1 MEAIIKKH
9 YTFLARVSLAIALIT
24 MTILGLIPTEQ
35 IPLSDWNDKA
45 QHIIAFLILAF
56 LIDASWPETELNW
69 KKTLALLGYGLML
82 EVLQGF
88 TDYRE
93 LSGLDLLAD
102 AAGIGLYAVTTSP
115 LLKKIPVI
123 NWRWNQS
130 CIPDRD

>member
-45 QHIIAFLILAF
+45 QHIIAFLILTF
-56 LIDASWPETELNW
+56 LVDASWPETELNW
-69 KKTLALLGYGLML
+69 KKALALLGYGLLL

-102 AAGIGLYAVTTSP
+102 AAGIGLYTVTIP
-115 LLKKIPVI
+115 LFKKIPVI
-123 NWRWNQS
+123 NWRWDSRFSQN
-130 CIPDRD
+130 

>member
-9 YTFLARVSLAIALIT
+9 YTLLARVFLAVALTT
-24 MTILGLIPTEQ
+24 MTVLGLMPPEH
-35 IPLSDWNDKA
+35 IPLSDWNDKL
-45 QHIIAFLILAF
+45 QHIIAFVILAF

-69 KKTLALLGYGLML
+69 KKALALLGYGLLL

-102 AAGIGLYAVTTSP
+102 AAGIGLYAVTSP
-115 LLKKIPVI
+115 LFRKIPVI
-123 NWRWNQS
+123 NWRWNRCFSQN
-130 CIPDRD
+130 

>member
-9 YTFLARVSLAIALIT
+9 YTFLARVSLATALIT
-24 MTILGLIPTEQ
+24 ITTLCLVPTEQ

-45 QHIIAFLILAF
+45 QHIIAFLILTF

-69 KKTLALLGYGLML
+69 KKALALLGYGLML

-93 LSGLDLLAD
+93 LSGLDLIAD
-102 AAGIGLYAVTTSP
+102 AAGIGLYTVTSP

-123 NWRWNQS
+123 NWRWSQ
-130 CIPDRD
+130 P